1 MKLIALLIVAFLP
14 PLILAV
20 NFLYLVLTRSTY
32 EQIFQKLSIY
42 QNFSSQ
48 DEAIYLI
55 DNLIGYFRGKNM
67 LEQNFFST
75 QAVLHLADVKQIFK
89 TIKII
94 NLFSLAVV
102 SFSMI
107 LLIFTKKCSLIA
119 KSLLLGSTLTIILTI
134 LISALFLFNF
144 SDSFEKLH
152 LFFFNN
158 DLWLFDITDS
168 LFKLFPP
175 TFFMAFAGILT
186 ADIIVTSTVIFY
198 LAKSM
203 AHEK

>member
-75 QAVLHLADVKQIFK
+75 QAVLHLADVKQVFK

-119 KSLLLGSTLTIILTI
+119 MWKFKVYRFIVA
-134 LISALFLFNF
+134 ISFH
-144 SDSFEKLH
+144 S
-152 LFFFNN
+152 
-158 DLWLFDITDS
+158 
-168 LFKLFPP
+168 P
-175 TFFMAFAGILT
+175 AGLRIE
-186 ADIIVTSTVIFY
+186 
-198 LAKSM
+198 
-203 AHEK
+203 AHQRCKRR